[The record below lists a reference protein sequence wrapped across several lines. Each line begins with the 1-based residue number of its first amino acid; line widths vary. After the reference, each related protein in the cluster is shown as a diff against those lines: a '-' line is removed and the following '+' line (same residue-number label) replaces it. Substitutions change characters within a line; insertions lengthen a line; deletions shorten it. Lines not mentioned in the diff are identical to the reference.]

1 MTRRGTTDFTGNLG
15 SGVLILV
22 KNGLTF
28 SPLSTQH
35 LFSLD
40 PNSNCLAITVRIK
53 KANLCTFLMFM
64 SLLSAILFLTPVLNS
79 FQPSSYHLFLLLTL
93 SAILIAITH
102 PGTFTAQRPL
112 RKR

>member
-15 SGVLILV
+15 GGVLILV

-53 KANLCTFLMFM
+53 KANLCTFLMF
-64 SLLSAILFLTPVLNS
+64 FLTPVLNS